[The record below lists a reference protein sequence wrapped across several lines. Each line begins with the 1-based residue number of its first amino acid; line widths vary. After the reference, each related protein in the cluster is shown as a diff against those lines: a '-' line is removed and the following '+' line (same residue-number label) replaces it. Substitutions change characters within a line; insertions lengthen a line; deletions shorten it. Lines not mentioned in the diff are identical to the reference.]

1 MKKLKYSLLFLVS
14 YFLLFWLCF
23 SYYSS
28 YDCTYSHLYNIFDS
42 YFRIFWFL
50 WILDIAFI
58 VYLIIDYIILCK
70 HNQDKGKWYIK
81 IGLWFILLLI
91 ISTILLSVFS
101 GYSSIR
107 SWIISYILYFL
118 LLLCMFIFN
127 NNNLIKK
134 IILIILCILN
144 ILKVASCVY
153 VEWYEP
159 ECVEVFHDTN
169 NRICQEFWCPD

>member
-14 YFLLFWLCF
+14 YFLFFWFWF

-70 HNQDKGKWYIK
+70 HNQNKGKWYIK
-81 IGLWFILLLI
+81 MSLWFILLLI
-91 ISTILLSVFS
+91 ILTILFAVFFDNTFD
-101 GYSSIR
+101 YSY
-107 SWIISYILYFL
+107 IISYILYSLFL
-118 LLLCMFIFN
+118 ICIFIFN
-127 NNNLIKK
+127 NKNLVKK
-134 IILIILCILN
+134 LILIILCILN
-144 ILKVASCVY
+144 IFEVVSFVY
-153 VEWYEP
+153 IKWYEP
-159 ECVEVFHDTN
+159 ECIEVFHDTN